1 MPESSSEEC
10 WAQVVLPEQA
20 LWTGIR
26 SYHRHP
32 KLPVLT
38 FANEQAGLGDPDTL
52 ADIGRRFVPRAT
64 DVHVVTYP
72 KAGTSW
78 IQEVVWLVNHDADV
92 TASNA
97 MQSSQRTVYIEL
109 DTRRTDKLAQVF
121 GILESSNIM
130 GIILRGMFL
139 ESSN

>member
-1 MPESSSEEC
+1 MPESASEEC
-10 WAQVVLPEQA
+10 WAHVVLPEQA
-20 LWTGIR
+20 LWAGIR
-26 SYHRHP
+26 SYQRHP

-78 IQEVVWLVNHDADV
+78 IQEVVWLVNHDTDV
-92 TASNA
+92 AASNA
-97 MQSSQRTVYIEL
+97 MPSSQRTVYIEL
-109 DTRRTDKLAQVF
+109 DTRRADKLAQVF
-121 GILESSNIM
+121 AYFFESSN
-130 GIILRGMFL
+130 
-139 ESSN
+139 